1 VGGHIP
7 SLLNFG
13 DWVVHT
19 TTMHTTACADAW
31 DGIEVW
37 EEMHDVCNFNGGDAS
52 IVRVSC
58 CQCLLRG
65 ELRVGNELR

>member
-1 VGGHIP
+1 
-7 SLLNFG
+7 
-13 DWVVHT
+13 VHT
-19 TTMHTTACADAW
+19 TITSTTTCADAW

-37 EEMHDVCNFNGGDAS
+37 EEMHDVCNSNGGDAS

-58 CQCLLRG
+58 CQCLLPG